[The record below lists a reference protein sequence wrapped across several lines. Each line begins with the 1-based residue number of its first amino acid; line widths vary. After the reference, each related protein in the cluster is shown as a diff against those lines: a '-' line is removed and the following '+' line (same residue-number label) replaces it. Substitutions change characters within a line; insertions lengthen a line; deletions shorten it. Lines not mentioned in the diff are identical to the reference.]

1 MSLCVGPIHKILF
14 GKIKFQED
22 LYNFLIARAMDQNPD
37 SQLDEYI
44 FENCQHL
51 PAGELEDVVDT
62 TNIHGSLQ
70 SMIVIVEKK
79 LAFTVNEIVK
89 HNLLPWAEIVRLSGR
104 YGELNAFPPNT
115 SLEEAYPLIAGKI
128 LNGMPCDRVEEIVD
142 KSDDRI
148 LWKDRIDIHG
158 QYWTDLG
165 LDVDKFYEIRTS
177 VIKGL
182 LSETRLEYTSPEKFT
197 FELKKK

>member
-1 MSLCVGPIHKILF
+1 MSLFLGPIHKILF

-62 TNIHGSLQ
+62 TNIH
-70 SMIVIVEKK
+70 
-79 LAFTVNEIVK
+79 
-89 HNLLPWAEIVRLSGR
+89 
-104 YGELNAFPPNT
+104 AFPPNT

-128 LNGMPCDRVEEIVD
+128 LNGMPCDRMEEIVD

>member
-1 MSLCVGPIHKILF
+1 MSLFLGPIHKILF

-89 HNLLPWAEIVRLSGR
+89 HRLLPWADIVRLSGR
-104 YGELNAFPPNT
+104 YGELNAF
-115 SLEEAYPLIAGKI
+115 
-128 LNGMPCDRVEEIVD
+128 R
-142 KSDDRI
+142 RI
-148 LWKDRIDIHG
+148 LLWKKLIRLS
-158 QYWTDLG
+158 Q
-165 LDVDKFYEIRTS
+165 VKFSTVCLATEW
-177 VIKGL
+177 
-182 LSETRLEYTSPEKFT
+182 
-197 FELKKK
+197 KKS